1 MVNIGSIRMDN
12 IDKQTSK
19 VLFYVERIMQK
30 SWATATEGS
39 ISVKTKRSQRIIKL
53 WQYLCARYL
62 KLNIGNPNTASLEFA
77 VHDKINGIIYELKAT
92 DTNPRTPLF
101 KTVCKAIAYNQMYN
115 DRVKEI
121 IFIIPKSA
129 RSKIWGSDYGSED
142 HQLTIPELLM
152 KERIAGET
160 RLEIKCFNR
169 KNLVKSGTDI
179 Q

>member
-1 MVNIGSIRMDN
+1 MDN

-77 VHDKINGIIYELKAT
+77 VHDKANGIVYELKT
-92 DTNPRTPLF
+92 TKTNPRTPLY
-101 KTVCKAIAYNQMYN
+101 KAICKAIAYNM
-115 DRVKEI
+115 DEEDKIKRL
-121 IFIIPKSA
+121 IFIVPQAAKE
-129 RSKIWGSDYGSED
+129 KIFGNDNRNY
-142 HQLTIPELLM
+142 QTIPELLM
-152 KERIAGET
+152 GRIIDGAVS
-160 RLEIKCFNR
+160 LEVICVPR
-169 KNLVKSGTDI
+169 DI
-179 Q
+179 

>member
-1 MVNIGSIRMDN
+1 MDN

-92 DTNPRTPLF
+92 KTNPR
-101 KTVCKAIAYNQMYN
+101 
-115 DRVKEI
+115 
-121 IFIIPKSA
+121 KSA
-129 RSKIWGSDYGSED
+129 SRRSC
-142 HQLTIPELLM
+142 
-152 KERIAGET
+152 RV
-160 RLEIKCFNR
+160 LE
-169 KNLVKSGTDI
+169 
-179 Q
+179 